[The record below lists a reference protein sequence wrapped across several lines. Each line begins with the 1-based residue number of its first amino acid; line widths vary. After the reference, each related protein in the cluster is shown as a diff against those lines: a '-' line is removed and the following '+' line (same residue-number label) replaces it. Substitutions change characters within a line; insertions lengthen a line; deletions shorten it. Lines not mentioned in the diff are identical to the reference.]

1 MQKEDLKIKKQKLI
15 IFFVVIVFFISFF
28 LEIIFISYK
37 YYSEKK
43 IDRQIF
49 IKQTKKI
56 YKKINNQNNILYIF
70 EDSFIEDNL
79 NKIKYHNISKINFLL
94 LDEDNNIIDKKVF
107 ENIDYHN
114 FINIKVNKIIF
125 KNDFFILEKKLQ
137 NNILEDKVIFFKK
150 ISFNKIT
157 ASQDFIKFLII
168 IFFSVILFYFLWKKF
183 VNKTLKPVEENI
195 SDMKNF
201 IQNASHEF
209 KTPLSIIQSNLQI
222 IIAEKKFDESLI
234 LENINEINNFN
245 NLIDWLTELSWIHLD
260 IKKEKI
266 SLKKEIPEL
275 IAENIKSIKKKKI
288 NIEFDIKHNIKL
300 FSSKQHFKILFKNL
314 LENSIKYNKIWW
326 KIKIRLEKN
335 KLIIKDTWIWIEQKN
350 IWKIFDRFYRENNSK
365 TKEWFGIWLALVFKI
380 IKINNWKIRVESQ
393 KNKFTKFEIS
403 F

>member
-245 NLIDWLTELSWIHLD
+245 NLINWLTELSWIHLD

>member
-245 NLIDWLTELSWIHLD
+245 NLINWLTELSWIHLD

-326 KIKIRLEKN
+326 KIKIKLEKN